1 MKIQAYA
8 PDPLN
13 EQASVLVDAP
23 TDIKI
28 AIKQGVLSGAP
39 SFVVKQSI
47 ERIVARAIARIR
59 SPTLQKDARI
69 SLMRF
74 ADVAYRRFNEGLR
87 GITPAAL
94 PALVVLMGKSTEVF
108 CSKKFTGTKSGSSV
122 IGTRLNV

>member
-13 EQASVLVDAP
+13 EQASVLVDAQ

-59 SPTLQKDARI
+59 SYFSYALCGRGVQAFQRRLAWNYACGA
-69 SLMRF
+69 SCSCG
-74 ADVAYRRFNEGLR
+74 AYESGY
-87 GITPAAL
+87 GA
-94 PALVVLMGKSTEVF
+94 GKSTEVF